1 MHKRTFPVEREVR
14 DAGKSGIPE
23 SILEELKQ
31 CVIQKMVV
39 VSVNRRMK
47 KGCSS
52 PQSGRAALG

>member
-1 MHKRTFPVEREVR
+1 MHKRTFPVERKVR
-14 DAGKSGIPE
+14 DTGESGIPE

-52 PQSGRAALG
+52 PQVR